1 MNGNVALV
9 IGFIVC
15 IGVLALSIAFARQ
28 RDLSDNYYDDAG
40 KRLPISEMNIRADI
54 HHDQIL
60 DLEKELKT
68 AKAQVRDLEDKMGQL
83 ERRLEAIEKRG
94 QA

>member
-1 MNGNVALV
+1 MNSNVALV

-15 IGVLALSIAFARQ
+15 TGIIALSIAFARQ
-28 RDLSDNYYDDAG
+28 QDLSGNYYDDSG
-40 KRLPISEMNIRADI
+40 KRLPINEMNIRADI
-54 HHDQIL
+54 HHDQIS

-68 AKAQVRDLEDKMGQL
+68 AKARVRDLEDKVGQL
-83 ERRLEAIEKRG
+83 ERRLETIEKRG